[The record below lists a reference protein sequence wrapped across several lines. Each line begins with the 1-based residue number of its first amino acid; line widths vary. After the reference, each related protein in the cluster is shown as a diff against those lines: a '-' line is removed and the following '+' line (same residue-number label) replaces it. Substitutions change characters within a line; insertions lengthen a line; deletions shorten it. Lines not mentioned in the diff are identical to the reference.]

1 MTAPTFSVIIPAPTF
16 EEARPALE
24 GLNAVPPKSKPL
36 EIIVTTGR
44 QPSAQRNKAIARA
57 SGTHIVFLDSDCE
70 IDPGHLTRIHELIA
84 NRAPDVIGG
93 PVHLKPTPSFWQ
105 HVFHAVLSH
114 PLIVGAA
121 SARYA
126 SKGKLRL
133 TDERELILCNMA
145 VKKELFEKNGLFSE
159 QLFPNEEN
167 EWMDR
172 LDRSVKMFHDP
183 TLVVM
188 RPQRKSIPQFL
199 RMLFQYGRGRTE
211 QARVSQKTSLKQAPP
226 FAVLIA
232 LLAALLSPSL
242 FEVELAVLGAYICL
256 LILTAK
262 KNCATWKHKICTGL
276 IGPLAIVAYALGQ
289 IGGFFTRL
297 PKPGQCTVRLFDS
310 QGDRLV

>member
-16 EEARPALE
+16 DEARPALD
-24 GLNAVPPKSKPL
+24 GLNAVPLKSKPL

-70 IDPGHLTRIHELIA
+70 INPGHLTRLHELIV
-84 NRAPDVIGG
+84 NRAPDIVGG

-133 TDERELILCNMA
+133 TDERELILCNLA

-172 LDRSVKMFHDP
+172 LDRSTKIYHDP
-183 TLVVM
+183 TLVVL
-188 RPQRKSIPQFL
+188 RPQRTTIRQFL
-199 RMLFQYGRGRTE
+199 YMLFQYGRGRTE

-226 FAVLIA
+226 F
-232 LLAALLSPSL
+232 LLLFAILGALLSTAIFQ
-242 FEVELAVLGAYICL
+242 FEIAGLSVYVCL

-262 KNCATWKHKICTGL
+262 RNCHTWKHKICTGFV
-276 IGPLAIVAYALGQ
+276 GPLAITAYALGQ
-289 IGGFFTRL
+289 IKGFCTRL
-297 PKPGQCTVRLFDS
+297 PQPGLCNISLFDS
-310 QGDRLV
+310 QGNPLV